1 MFSIVKNHTNKIF
14 IFLLLLFSI
23 LINQHYG
30 NLGVFPIDTFLHFD
44 SGYRILKGDH
54 PFKDYWT
61 VTAPA
66 VDYFQAFFFLF
77 IWTKLEKLCFSCVL
91 I

>member
-66 VDYFQAFFFLF
+66 VDYIQAFFFLF
-77 IWTKLEKLCFSCVL
+77 IWIKLEKLCFSCVL